1 MREIVPGV
9 FSFRHRFSLPS
20 HGWIKVNL
28 SSNFITC
35 KSIVFA
41 SASEYPADERIP
53 ADEYMCNH
61 YGDARYTVHNITTY
75 DGGVLVR
82 LHVDWDSPL
91 GVSIDY
97 LVINGAEV

>member
-9 FSFRHRFSLPS
+9 FSFRRRFSLPS

-61 YGDARYTVHNITTY
+61 YGDARVHRPQHY
-75 DGGVLVR
+75 DIRRRSFSQAPCR
-82 LHVDWDSPL
+82 LGFSL
-91 GVSIDY
+91 RS
-97 LVINGAEV
+97 